1 MERGCQGSCSGLVC
15 VAGMRNGELRKGK
28 EMDNFRIW
36 VRKLVK
42 YGYQYVEEA
51 RKRISAEVKTWS
63 WFQVFGFWGAG
74 RRSGRDI
81 QKVAGAVRLDIR
93 KQARA

>member
-15 VAGMRNGELRKGK
+15 VAAMRNGELRKGK

-51 RKRISAEVKTWS
+51 RKRIRAEVKTWS
-63 WFQVFGFWGAG
+63 WFQVFGF
-74 RRSGRDI
+74 
-81 QKVAGAVRLDIR
+81 
-93 KQARA
+93 

>member
-1 MERGCQGSCSGLVC
+1 M
-15 VAGMRNGELRKGK
+15 AGMRNGELRKGK

-51 RKRISAEVKTWS
+51 RKRIRAEVKTWS

>member
-1 MERGCQGSCSGLVC
+1 
-15 VAGMRNGELRKGK
+15 
-28 EMDNFRIW
+28 MDNLRVW

-51 RKRISAEVKTWS
+51 RKRINAEVTLWR

-81 QKVAGAVRLDIR
+81 QKMVGTIRLDLR
-93 KQARA
+93 KQAKA